1 MQRSYFLQSGPAALL
16 GTPAAPA
23 APAWPRALASI
34 DAEIGKAQLDWSA
47 VWTNDFVGRANTKH
61 PKE

>member
-1 MQRSYFLQSGPAALL
+1 MQRSHLLQSGPAAL
-16 GTPAAPA
+16 PAAPA

-47 VWTNDFVGRANTKH
+47 VWTNDFVGRAHTKH